1 MIVTGTYDPY
11 LVALSVLV
19 ACVASYT
26 ALDLSAH
33 VRPAWG
39 FARRVWLAAAAL
51 TMGGGIWSMHFV
63 GMLAFIMPTPMSYDV
78 GLTILSLVVAIFVTG
93 GGFYVISRQRASPL
107 RLVLSGIFMG
117 LGIAGMHYT
126 GMAAMRGHVELSYD
140 PLFVAF
146 SMIIAIGASTV
157 ALWLAFRTT
166 DLGQKLVAAVVMGLA
181 ISGMHYTGMRAA
193 IFTVHGPVNEARI
206 NAGLDQTKLAL
217 AVAGITFIILAF
229 ASIAS
234 LFERQR
240 AEEALRQAQANLAHV
255 SRVMTLGELT
265 ASISHE
271 VNQPLAA
278 VVTNGQICLRLLAL
292 ETPRPDEMRAAV
304 ERIVRDANRAS
315 EVIQRIRALAK
326 RSEPQME
333 SLDINDVIR
342 EAILLVQ
349 REVLS
354 HGVSLRTELASVLPS
369 VLGDRVQLQQVVIN
383 LLINGVEAMAP
394 ITDRARE
401 ILIRSQQHE
410 AGHVLVAVLDS
421 GIGIDSETV
430 ERLFSAFFTTKPSG
444 MGMGLSISRSII
456 RAHGGKLWVSPNP
469 DHGAAFQF
477 TVPINGSGVS

>member
-1 MIVTGTYDPY
+1 MFVTGTYNPY
-11 LVALSVLV
+11 LVALSILV
-19 ACVASYT
+19 ACFASYT
-26 ALDLSAH
+26 ALDLSGH
-33 VRPAWG
+33 LGPTRG
-39 FARRVWLAAAAL
+39 FARRAWLVAAAL

-63 GMLAFIMPTPMSYDV
+63 AMLAFIMPIPMSYDI
-78 GLTILSLVVAIFVTG
+78 GLTILSLVVAILVTG
-93 GGFYVISRQRASPL
+93 VGFYVISRQGASPL

-126 GMAAMRGHVELSYD
+126 GMAAMRGNVELSYD
-140 PLFVAF
+140 PLFVAL
-146 SMIIAIGASTV
+146 SLVIAIGASTV
-157 ALWLAFRTT
+157 ALWVAFRTT
-166 DLGQKLVAAVVMGLA
+166 DLEQKLVAAVVMGLA

-193 IFTVHGPVNEARI
+193 IFYCSRPGSNQAQVTASVE
-206 NAGLDQTKLAL
+206 QTNLAL
-217 AVAGITFIILAF
+217 AVAGITFLILAF
-229 ASIAS
+229 ASVAS
-234 LFERQR
+234 LFERKR
-240 AEEALRQAQANLAHV
+240 AEEALRQTQANLAHV

-278 VVTNGQICLRLLAL
+278 VVINGQICLRLLAL
-292 ETPRPDEMRAAV
+292 ETPRPDDVRTTV
-304 ERIVRDANRAS
+304 ERMVRDANRAS

-326 RSEPQME
+326 RTEPQMV

-342 EAILLVQ
+342 EATLLVQ

-354 HGVSLRTELASVLPS
+354 HGVSLRTELASELPP

-383 LLINGVEAMAP
+383 LLMNGVEAMAS
-394 ITDRARE
+394 ITDRPRE
-401 ILIRSQQHE
+401 IVIRSQQPE
-410 AGHVLVAVLDS
+410 AGQVLVAVLDS
-421 GIGIDSETV
+421 GIGIDSETA

-477 TVPINGSGVS
+477 TVPTGVP